1 MSENLDLVRSI
12 YAAWERGDY
21 SSVAWA
27 HPDIEFVG
35 IDGPEAGS
43 WRGLTKLGEGWSGF
57 LGTWDT
63 YRTEAD
69 EYRELDDGRV
79 LVLMRGLGRGKTTG
93 MDVHHNGATVFSI
106 REGKVGSLVI
116 YWERERAFDDLGLAE

>member
-1 MSENLDLVRSI
+1 MSENLDLVRST

-21 SSVAWA
+21 SSVDWA
-27 HPDIEFVG
+27 HPEIEFVG

-43 WRGLTKLGEGWSGF
+43 WKGLASLAEGWSGF
-57 LGTWDT
+57 LSTWDT

-79 LVLMRGLGRGKTTG
+79 LVLMRGLGRGRRPEWRSTTG
-93 MDVHHNGATVFSI
+93 ARPCSGFVVA
-106 REGKVGSLVI
+106 R
-116 YWERERAFDDLGLAE
+116 